1 MGRLKALTATLYIC
15 SLCIRKEQQGN
26 VNVRCIY
33 ILSQRMPSPGEA
45 ALPSSFETLPVPL
58 AAETQGAELTSKL
71 KQTLTMAQTPS
82 ITCHALAFS
91 VSDAYYFFLSDNS
104 TFDGSLQAG

>member
-1 MGRLKALTATLYIC
+1 MYLHSQPADALPWGSC
-15 SLCIRKEQQGN
+15 SA
-26 VNVRCIY
+26 
-33 ILSQRMPSPGEA
+33 SP

-71 KQTLTMAQTPS
+71 KQTLTMAQTPA